1 MIVKIEPK
9 VLRVAA
15 AIIVLALVLR
25 AAWGISVPVVPISDG
40 KAYDI
45 LARALAEHGAYSWG
59 ANRLTAY
66 WPPGTSAIY
75 AALYLIFGYGFTS
88 IVAVHVILS
97 TGIVGLTMLL
107 CCQVFD
113 KTTAIVAGFLMAIWP
128 SEVAYV
134 TVLASEIPFTFF
146 VLLGC
151 ATWFTS
157 QISNPARAVVS
168 GLAFGVAGYFRPI
181 GCLLPIV
188 VWFSSIPDW
197 RKLRGG
203 LPVMLLSLIVVAA
216 TIAPWTIRNAK
227 VFGHFVPMSTSDG
240 VNLWMGNNPNSSG
253 LYLPLPMPVQGL
265 SEYDQNRIL
274 SEDALLYISEHPL
287 MFVSRSFEKAVL
299 LHLTETIAV
308 TWNTEGIKQRFGENA
323 LFPLKVA
330 TQGFWT
336 GVLLFAFG
344 GIAVL
349 VRHRGILP
357 SLTNPALL
365 IWMYFTVV
373 YSIFVVADR
382 YHFPSHPF
390 ISMLAAVAILA
401 SIRLIKQIL
410 SVRRSRIR
418 KPAANG
424 QRA

>member
-1 MIVKIEPK
+1 MF
-9 VLRVAA
+9 LRVAA
-15 AIIVLALVLR
+15 AIVVLALVLR
-25 AAWGISVPVVPISDG
+25 TAWGISVPVVPISDS

-75 AALYLIFGYGFTS
+75 AAIYLIFGYGFNA

-97 TGIVGLTMLL
+97 TAIVGLTMLL
-107 CCQVFD
+107 CCQLFD
-113 KTTAIVAGFLMAIWP
+113 KTAGILAGFLMAIWP

-151 ATWFTS
+151 TTWFAS
-157 QISNPARAVVS
+157 QISNPTRAAVS

-181 GCLLPIV
+181 GLLLPIIL
-188 VWFSSIPDW
+188 WFSAIPDW
-197 RKLRGG
+197 RKLRRG

-240 VNLWMGNNPNSSG
+240 VNLWMGNNPHSTGS
-253 LYLPLPMPVQGL
+253 YLPLPASVGGL
-265 SEYDQNRIL
+265 SEYDQNKIF
-274 SEDALLYISEHPL
+274 SEDALLYISEHPVE
-287 MFVSRSFEKAVL
+287 FVSRTLRKVAL
-299 LHLTETIAV
+299 LHLTETIAI
-308 TWNTEGIKQRFGENA
+308 TWNTEGIKQRFGENT
-323 LFPLKVA
+323 LFPLKLA

-336 GVLLFAFG
+336 GVLLFAFA
-344 GIAVL
+344 GIVVL
-349 VRHRGILP
+349 VWRIGLF
-357 SLTNPALL
+357 PAAAHPVLL
-365 IWMYFTVV
+365 IWIYFTGV
-373 YSIFVVADR
+373 YSIFVAEDR

-390 ISMLAAVAILA
+390 IAMLAAVAILEA
-401 SIRLIKQIL
+401 GGVVGRLL
-410 SVRRSRIR
+410 SKRSRMR
-418 KPAANG
+418 TDAA
-424 QRA
+424 